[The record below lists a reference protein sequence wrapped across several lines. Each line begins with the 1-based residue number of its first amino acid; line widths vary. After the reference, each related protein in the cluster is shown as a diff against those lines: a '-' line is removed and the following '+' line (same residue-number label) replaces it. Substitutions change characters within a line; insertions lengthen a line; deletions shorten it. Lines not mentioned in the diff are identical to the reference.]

1 VTRAP
6 ADPLDPCALLSTRA
20 EAVLGSRL
28 TDDAIW
34 PTPSTPAKVRRA
46 PSRSQTRHDVSFARA
61 QKNNDARARQVCASR
76 EKWVKKPKIFHRAPA
91 LERNDTF

>member
-46 PSRSQTRHDVSFARA
+46 PSRSQTRHDVSFARERRKTTTTRA
-61 QKNNDARARQVCASR
+61 PGVRFAR
-76 EKWVKKPKIFHRAPA
+76 KMGKKPKYFITRRAGA
-91 LERNDTF
+91 

>member
-76 EKWVKKPKIFHRAPA
+76 EKWVKKQKYFITRRAGA
-91 LERNDTF
+91 